1 MTDLHFPWLELSIL
15 IPLIGAALVHWRR
28 DPVQARTWSV
38 VISGLTLM
46 SAFAAWEDFGLLNAK
61 EADDAWHLLRG
72 LFGRE
77 LLVIDQLSAPLLPLT
92 ALLYM
97 LTIFTTLRTQVRRF
111 SFSWTLISEAITLA
125 TLSCKLP
132 WLIIALFAASTI
144 PPFVEL
150 RARGRSTRVYVLH
163 MSVFVGLLILG
174 WTFVS
179 TEDERVHSL
188 IAIVPLLA
196 AVCLRSGMV
205 PFHCWMTDLFEKS
218 TFGTA
223 ILTTVPIAGAY
234 AAIRLVLP
242 IAPDWVLRSIGV
254 MSLVTAVY
262 AAGMALIQ
270 KDGRRLFCFLILS
283 HSALVLSGLEMV
295 TSIGL
300 TGALSVWLSMI
311 LSLGGFGLTL
321 RALEARR
328 GRLNLI
334 DFQGLYPHTPTL
346 AVCFALTGLASVG
359 FPGTAGF
366 VGGELLLDGAVATYP
381 HIGIAV
387 VIAAALNGIAVV
399 QAYFRLFTG
408 KIHVSAVDL
417 SIGRRERIA
426 VLTLIALLMLGG
438 LCPQFIV
445 ESRYHAAVELL
456 QQRDRADLTTEV
468 LEEMDHSPIPEPAG
482 LGEHSQP
489 TTSPAV
495 NEPTTPPGSD
505 VAPARDKLQQGAL
518 R

>member
-1 MTDLHFPWLELSIL
+1 MGVNRL
-15 IPLIGAALVHWRR
+15 R
-28 DPVQARTWSV
+28 DPIQARTWSV
-38 VISGLTLM
+38 VVSGLTLM

-61 EADDAWHLLRG
+61 EADDAWHLLSR

-77 LLVIDQLSAPLLPLT
+77 VFVIDQLSAPLLPLT

-97 LTIFTTLRTQVRRF
+97 LTIFTTLRTKIRRF
-111 SFSWTLISEAITLA
+111 SFPWTLVSEAITLA

-132 WLIIALFAASTI
+132 WLVILLLAVGTV
-144 PPFVEL
+144 PPFLEL
-150 RARGRSTRVYVLH
+150 RTRGRSTRVYVLH
-163 MSVFVGLLILG
+163 MGLFVGLMLTG
-174 WTFVS
+174 EAFVT
-179 TEDERVHSL
+179 TEGERVHSL
-188 IAIVPLLA
+188 IATVPLLA
-196 AVCLRSGMV
+196 AVCVRSGMV

-242 IAPDWVLRSIGV
+242 IAPDWVLQSIGII
-254 MSLVTAVY
+254 SLVTSVY
-262 AAGMALIQ
+262 TAGMALIQ
-270 KDGRRLFCFLILS
+270 KEGRRFFCYLFLS

-300 TGALSVWLSMI
+300 TGALCVWLTMM

-328 GRLNLI
+328 GRLNLV

-366 VGGELLLDGAVATYP
+366 VGGELLVDGAVETYP
-381 HIGIAV
+381 HFGIAV

-408 KIHVSAVDL
+408 KIHVSSVDL
-417 SIGRRERIA
+417 SIGRRERLA
-426 VLTLIALLMLGG
+426 MLTLIALLLLGG
-438 LCPQFIV
+438 LYPQFIV
-445 ESRYHAAVELL
+445 ESRYHAATELL
-456 QQRDRADLTTEV
+456 NQRAMLNNDELKP
-468 LEEMDHSPIPEPAG
+468 HEP
-482 LGEHSQP
+482 
-489 TTSPAV
+489 
-495 NEPTTPPGSD
+495 
-505 VAPARDKLQQGAL
+505 
-518 R
+518 

>member
-15 IPLIGAALVHWRR
+15 IPMIGAVFVNRLR

-38 VISGLTLM
+38 VASGLTLM

-61 EADDAWHLLRG
+61 EADDAWHLLSRI
-72 LFGRE
+72 FGRE
-77 LLVIDQLSAPLLPLT
+77 VFVIDQLSAPLLPLT
-92 ALLYM
+92 ALLYT
-97 LTIFTTLRTQVRRF
+97 LTIFTTLRTKIRRF
-111 SFSWTLISEAITLA
+111 SFPWTLVSEAITLA

-132 WLIIALFAASTI
+132 WLVIALLAASTI
-144 PPFVEL
+144 PPFLEL
-150 RARGRSTRVYVLH
+150 RARGRSTRVYALH
-163 MSVFVGLLILG
+163 MGLFVGLLVVG
-174 WTFVS
+174 GAFVT
-179 TEDERVHSL
+179 TEGERVHSL
-188 IAIVPLLA
+188 LAVVPLLA
-196 AVCLRSGMV
+196 AVCVRSGMF

-242 IAPDWVLRSIGV
+242 IAPGWVLQSTGV
-254 MSLVTAVY
+254 ISLVTAVY

-270 KDGRRLFCFLILS
+270 KEGRRFFCYLFLS

-300 TGALSVWLSMI
+300 TGALCVWLAMI

-321 RALEARR
+321 GALEARR
-328 GRLNLI
+328 GRLSLI

-366 VGGELLLDGAVATYP
+366 VGGELLVDGAVETYP
-381 HIGIAV
+381 HFGIAV

-399 QAYFRLFTG
+399 QAYFRLFMG
-408 KIHVSAVDL
+408 KIHVSTVDL

-426 VLTLIALLMLGG
+426 VLTLIALLLLGG
-438 LCPQFIV
+438 LYPQFIV
-445 ESRYHAAVELL
+445 ESRHHAAEELL
-456 QQRDRADLTTEV
+456 EQRAALGNGDAPS
-468 LEEMDHSPIPEPAG
+468 HEP
-482 LGEHSQP
+482 
-489 TTSPAV
+489 
-495 NEPTTPPGSD
+495 
-505 VAPARDKLQQGAL
+505 
-518 R
+518 

>member
-1 MTDLHFPWLELSIL
+1 MSDLHFPWLELSIL
-15 IPLIGAALVHWRR
+15 IPMIGAVFVNRLR

-38 VISGLTLM
+38 VASGLTLM

-61 EADDAWHLLRG
+61 EADDAWHLLSRI
-72 LFGRE
+72 FGRE
-77 LLVIDQLSAPLLPLT
+77 VFVIDQLSAPLLPLT
-92 ALLYM
+92 ALLYT
-97 LTIFTTLRTQVRRF
+97 LTIFTTLRTKIRRF
-111 SFSWTLISEAITLA
+111 SFPWTLVSEAITLA

-132 WLIIALFAASTI
+132 WLVIALLAASTI
-144 PPFVEL
+144 PPFLEL
-150 RARGRSTRVYVLH
+150 RARGRSTRVYALH
-163 MSVFVGLLILG
+163 MGLFVGLLVVG
-174 WTFVS
+174 GAFVT
-179 TEDERVHSL
+179 TEGERVHSL
-188 IAIVPLLA
+188 LAVVPLLA
-196 AVCLRSGMV
+196 AVCVRSGMF

-242 IAPDWVLRSIGV
+242 IAPGWVLQSIGV
-254 MSLVTAVY
+254 ISLVTAVY

-270 KDGRRLFCFLILS
+270 KEGRRFFCYLFLS

-300 TGALSVWLSMI
+300 TGALCVWLSMI

-328 GRLNLI
+328 GRLSLI

-366 VGGELLLDGAVATYP
+366 VGGELLVDGAVETYP
-381 HIGIAV
+381 HFGIAV

-399 QAYFRLFTG
+399 QAYFRLFMG
-408 KIHVSAVDL
+408 KIHVSTVDL

-426 VLTLIALLMLGG
+426 VLTLIALLLLGG
-438 LCPQFIV
+438 LYPQFIV
-445 ESRYHAAVELL
+445 ESRHHAAEELL
-456 QQRDRADLTTEV
+456 EQRAALGNGDAPS
-468 LEEMDHSPIPEPAG
+468 HEP
-482 LGEHSQP
+482 
-489 TTSPAV
+489 
-495 NEPTTPPGSD
+495 
-505 VAPARDKLQQGAL
+505 
-518 R
+518 